1 MSEKISIVEPILAL
15 VAVFIVMAGVFWG
28 LRRLQEKRNIFGDR
42 SIQVIEAASVGPRER
57 VVVIS
62 IDNKRYALGVTA
74 QSINVISELGDVDDL
89 KQSEINQLVK
99 KDFKASLIESVK
111 QRVSGQ

>member
-1 MSEKISIVEPILAL
+1 MSEQISFIEPFLAL
-15 VAVFIVMAGVFWG
+15 IAVFIVMAGVFWG

-57 VVVIS
+57 VVLVS

-74 QSINVISELGDVDDL
+74 QSINVISELSGVNDL
-89 KQSEINQLVK
+89 KQHEMNQSVK

-111 QRVSGQ
+111 QRVSSK